1 MKLLFIHSDYIE
13 YKCTKEALKSGFEE
27 LDESRKAGRMEEAL
41 TVFTTVEKYDE
52 ETQNEVIQEAVKQI
66 QEVADQVKTN
76 RVMIYPYAHLSS
88 ELASPKMALEISQKL
103 GDAMVNTGLEV
114 KRSPFGWYK
123 AFKLSCKGH
132 PLSELA
138 REIRFY
144 PSDRKE
150 LLETVENAGEVAT
163 GAEQIDGKVK
173 AEQIISQAVKAE
185 EELKSEWY
193 ILDVDGTL
201 HEIKVED
208 NLVIGYDFGTEQNNS
223 LKKFCHYEMAKSRT
237 TGLHPPHI
245 DLMRRLELVDY
256 EPASDPGNF
265 RYYPKGKL
273 IKSLLETYVTQKVK
287 EYGGMEIESPIM
299 YDFEHPSLKE
309 YVNRFPAR
317 QYTIQTPDKRVFLR
331 FAACFGQFLMA
342 HDANISYKQ
351 LPLKL
356 YELTRYSFRVE
367 QRGELAGLRRLR
379 AFTMPDCHAFCSDLE
394 MAKDELIK
402 RFELSNRILRGF
414 GFEIPGEIQ
423 LAFRVTKEFYN
434 KNKEFINLLAVSWGR
449 PVLLE
454 MWSDRFFY
462 FIFKYD
468 GNFVDALG
476 KASAL
481 NTDQIDVENGERYG
495 IEFVSSDGKKH
506 HPLILHQSPSGAIE
520 RVIYALLEK
529 THLKTMQGEKPE
541 LPFWLAPTQIRL
553 IPVRE
558 EFIKDCEAIADA
570 LPGRIDIDDRDEKVG
585 KKIRDAEREWI
596 NLIIV
601 YGEKEQESGRLSIR
615 LRSGKQEEMGLKELK
630 REIDAGLTGY
640 PFLPLPIPKM
650 LSKRIGFRG

>member
-1 MKLLFIHSDYIE
+1 MKLLLIHSDYIE
-13 YKCTKEALKSGFEE
+13 YKCTKEALKDGFEE
-27 LDESRKAGRMEEAL
+27 IGDDRKSARLDEAL
-41 TVFTTVEKYDE
+41 TVFTSVEKYDE
-52 ETQNEVIQEAVKQI
+52 KVKDKVIVEAVKQI
-66 QEVADQVKTN
+66 QDVAKQVNTN

-88 ELASPKMALEISQKL
+88 ELASPKNAREISIAL
-103 GDAMVNTGLEV
+103 GEAVAKTGLEV

-123 AFKLSCKGH
+123 AFKISCKGH

-138 REIRFY
+138 REIRIG
-144 PSDRKE
+144 E
-150 LLETVENAGEVAT
+150 GEVAE
-163 GAEQIDGKVK
+163 AEAKEEIVS
-173 AEQIISQAVKAE
+173 EAVKAE
-185 EELKSEWY
+185 EELASDWY
-193 ILDVDGTL
+193 ILDVEGNL
-201 HEIKVED
+201 HEIKTSGNHVE
-208 NLVIGYDFGTEQNNS
+208 GYDFGDQDN
-223 LKKFCHYEMAKSRT
+223 LKKFCEYEMAKSRT
-237 TGLHPPHI
+237 TGKHPPHI

-273 IKSLLETYVTQKVK
+273 IKSLLETYVTKKVK

-317 QYTIQTPDKRVFLR
+317 QYTIQTPDKKVFLR

-356 YELTRYSFRVE
+356 YELTHYSFRVE

-379 AFTMPDCHAFCSDLE
+379 TFTMPDCHAFCADLE
-394 MAKDELIK
+394 MAKSELEK
-402 RFELSNRILRGF
+402 RFELSNRILKGIGF
-414 GFEIPGEIQ
+414 DIPGDIE
-423 LAFRVTKEFYN
+423 LAIRVTKEFYEQN
-434 KNKEFINLLAVSWGR
+434 KDFVNLLVVSWGR
-449 PVLLE
+449 PILFE
-454 MWSDRFFY
+454 MWSERFFY

-481 NTDQIDVENGERYG
+481 STDQIDVE
-495 IEFVSSDGKKH
+495 
-506 HPLILHQSPSGAIE
+506 
-520 RVIYALLEK
+520 LLERAY
-529 THLKTMQGEKPE
+529 LKIQKGEKPA
-541 LPFWLAPTQIRL
+541 LPFWLAPTQVRL

-558 EFIKDCEAIADA
+558 EFIKDCEAIANA

-601 YGEKEQESGRLSIR
+601 YGDKEQSSGKLSIR
-615 LRSGKQEEMGLKELK
+615 VRSGEIEEMGLKELK
-630 REIDAGLTGY
+630 REIDAGMTGF
-640 PFLPLPIPKM
+640 PFLPLPMDKL
-650 LSKRIGFRG
+650 LSKRIVFRG